1 MMHPEQLKR
10 LIAAGIACERL
21 DVEGDGDHFE
31 ALIVSGE
38 FAGKSRV
45 VRQQLI
51 NALLR
56 EHFDSGKLHALS
68 MKTLTPQEWD
78 ARGAVNG

>member
-1 MMHPEQLKR
+1 MMHPETIKT
-10 LIAAGIACERL
+10 LISAGLACDRL
-21 DVEGDGDHFE
+21 DVDGDGDHFE
-31 ALIVSGE
+31 ALIVSAE

-45 VRQQLI
+45 QRQQLV

-68 MKTLTPQEWD
+68 MKTLTPQEWS
-78 ARGAVNG
+78 ALNG